1 MAFNNFPYTNFQD
14 LNLGWILQTYKEA
27 LTKATE
33 ALAKA
38 VSAENT
44 AAGYSEQIN
53 TANANAS
60 EALSI
65 ARNANE
71 VLFIFADPENK
82 AVNYV
87 NYSQGETVYIAAQ
100 DIFSAITADHKVPI
114 FMDNMLYVYELAG
127 YETDPEQPLMVTRF
141 KFTKKSENSTDIAWI
156 DRNGSITYTR
166 IQGGGNGFPVV
177 FNYIPQNPE
186 LAESGYW
193 DSDKTYAEILA
204 AINNGE
210 SIFLTVK
217 IDGETRELINN
228 AYISKSANGTY
239 IALGYSRGFDIYDSP
254 YYTNTDNLLV
264 YYTINANDFVSVH
277 KMFTV
282 PPSSTQLTSRVLTVN
297 SSGKAEWLPASGGG
311 ISIQDV
317 IDTVNDG
324 DTNALLSTAQTLS
337 AAEKAQVKQ
346 NLGISDSGGSYSPYL
361 IPVTQIGNSYSTTA
375 TGYDVFDHILDCR
388 IVFNG
393 VYYYQIGSTLSGA
406 FGDAYFACTNPSA
419 IGTIEN
425 DIFAVRLNGNSACTI
440 TKYDRDVSLLPV
452 MSSADAGKFARVNS
466 SGVWV
471 AETVPSAESNSFGGA

>member
-1 MAFNNFPYTNFQD
+1 MAFNNWPYTNFQD
-14 LNLGWILQTYKEA
+14 LNLGWILNKIKEA
-27 LTKATE
+27 ITSAS
-33 ALAKA
+33 AAFAKA
-38 VSAENT
+38 EAVETEVDTYSQRISDAETDAETARTIAYSVQADVVNAQSDATSAIAIGRAAQSTANT
-44 AAGYSEQIN
+44 ALS
-53 TANANAS
+53 TANSASSIASGAADSADSAVDTAADAARDAATALQLANLAS
-60 EALSI
+60 EDYLNVGITVFPSDSPQADKNADQILTAVLANKKI
-65 ARNANE
+65 KFTLDDART
-71 VLFIFADPENK
+71 
-82 AVNYV
+82 
-87 NYSQGETVYIAAQ
+87 GETHTTYDYTIDPVDNTVSDIDINVIFEISVSSSLNKYI
-100 DIFSAITADHKVPI
+100 IITFHKVVSGGNTTYSI
-114 FMDNMLYVYELAG
+114 
-127 YETDPEQPLMVTRF
+127 T
-141 KFTKKSENSTDIAWI
+141 STDV
-156 DRNGSITYTR
+156 SFS
-166 IQGGGNGFPVV
+166 GGGG
-177 FNYIPQNPE
+177 
-186 LAESGYW
+186 
-193 DSDKTYAEILA
+193 
-204 AINNGE
+204 
-210 SIFLTVK
+210 
-217 IDGETRELINN
+217 
-228 AYISKSANGTY
+228 
-239 IALGYSRGFDIYDSP
+239 
-254 YYTNTDNLLV
+254 
-264 YYTINANDFVSVH
+264 
-277 KMFTV
+277 
-282 PPSSTQLTSRVLTVN
+282 
-297 SSGKAEWLPASGGG
+297 GGG

-406 FGDAYFACTNPSA
+406 FGNAYFACTNPSG